1 MDDARP
7 EHRRAGLE
15 KARFAACCLSGGETP
30 ANSGD
35 VDFGVLS
42 TLAAQLSLRSLRP
55 GEKLWQP
62 DRPPSAVWII
72 QHGLVEVAVGRGA
85 RRRVVQTAGAGE
97 VVGIVQLLGGQ
108 VLPCQAQAVDT
119 VTVLEWPASLFFGT
133 LRRSPA
139 LARMLLPT
147 LSRRVTNG
155 WVRLASVAV
164 SSLEVRAARMLLLED
179 RDGVVALP
187 QDVVASMIGASRQAL
202 NRILRGL
209 QTDGVIELSYRAI
222 RILDHAALVQL
233 AQPYQDE
240 PVSVPSSRRRVEP
253 R

>member
-1 MDDARP
+1 MDDARL

-15 KARFAACCLSGGETP
+15 KARFAAWCLSGGETP
-30 ANSGD
+30 ENSGD

-42 TLAAQLSLRSLRP
+42 TLAAQLSSRSLRP
-55 GEKLWQP
+55 GEKLWQA
-62 DRPPSAVWII
+62 DRLPSAVWII

-85 RRRVVQTAGAGE
+85 RRRVVQTVGAGE
-97 VVGIVQLLGGQ
+97 VVGIVQLLSGQ

-119 VTVLEWPASLFFGT
+119 VSALEWPAGLFFGA
-133 LRRSPA
+133 LNQRAA

-164 SSLEVRAARMLLLED
+164 SSLEVRAARMLLIEA

-187 QDVVASMIGASRQAL
+187 QDVVASMIGASRPAL

-209 QTDGVIELSYRAI
+209 QTIGVIELSYRAI
-222 RILDHAALVQL
+222 RILDRAALARL
-233 AQPYQDE
+233 AQPYRDE
-240 PVSVPSSRRRVEP
+240 PVSVLDSRRCAEP
-253 R
+253 G

>member
-15 KARFAACCLSGGETP
+15 QARFAACCLSGGEIP
-30 ANSGD
+30 ENVGD

-55 GEKLWQP
+55 GEKLWQAH
-62 DRPPSAVWII
+62 RRPSAVWII

-97 VVGIVQLLGGQ
+97 VVGIVQLLGGLD
-108 VLPCQAQAVDT
+108 VPCQAQAVDT
-119 VTVLEWPASLFFGT
+119 VSVLEWPASLFFGT
-133 LRRSPA
+133 LHRRPA
-139 LARMLLPT
+139 LALMLLPT
-147 LSRRVTNG
+147 LSRRVTDG

-164 SSLEVRAARMLLLED
+164 SSLEVRAARILLIEA

-209 QTDGVIELSYRAI
+209 QTTGVIELSYRAI
-222 RILDHAALVQL
+222 RILDRAALVRL
-233 AQPYQDE
+233 AQPLQDE
-240 PVSVPSSRRRVEP
+240 PVSVLDSRRRAEP